1 MNKYQEYLEEAKK
14 RYRNMSIDEMLDF
27 YQIERTHLKL
37 LKDNLIKCNG
47 LEIKDEQNEKELIYI
62 YCDDDNLEKILNL
75 LIESCKKDLCMI
87 KAIIFEQLESGK
99 LFDEIEGED

>member
-14 RYRNMSIDEMLDF
+14 RYRNISINEMLVF

-37 LKDNLIKCNG
+37 LKDTLINCGG
-47 LEIKDEQNEKELIYI
+47 LEIKDEHNEKELIHI
-62 YCDDDNLEKILNL
+62 YYDDDNWEKILNL
-75 LIESCKKDLCMI
+75 LIESCKKDLCML